1 MAKKLDFDKEKNN
14 RNDNVIEEI
23 MQADFPLPK
32 QAEDAKNEAFS
43 RIREMAAASGHTEN
57 TENMVQRLQEKSTE
71 KSTGSSGKK
80 STGTAKSH
88 KKFKTVYKTALGLT
102 AAAAVF
108 STVCIT
114 CTVYDS
120 AIFQLQL
127 NGHFFIF
134 IAFIFTHG
142 NPPVKCYWV

>member
-102 AAAAVF
+102 AATILIKMVINKTLQMILKLVF
-108 STVCIT
+108 KSYHWNKLTVQCVCLPSSIQM
-114 CTVYDS
+114 VMIKS
-120 AIFQLQL
+120 
-127 NGHFFIF
+127 
-134 IAFIFTHG
+134 
-142 NPPVKCYWV
+142 